1 MTKKED
7 PFEKLDEL
15 LAGYDAL
22 ETEARAARESAAK
35 AKYDYEKKRFKA
47 GLHTE
52 QREEGSAGG
61 GRKRRRTKRR
71 KYTKKRKSS
80 KKRRSRSRRR
90 RR

>member
-1 MTKKED
+1 MAQKED

-15 LAGYDAL
+15 LENYDAL
-22 ETEARAARESAAK
+22 AADVIKARRAAAESK
-35 AKYDYEKKRFKA
+35 NDYELKRIKMGVTA
-47 GLHTE
+47 K
-52 QREEGSAGG
+52 QREGESAGG